1 MRHILIT
8 LLILMSIKSF
18 SQNDY
23 KIQIND
29 TIIEVSLDKE
39 YYITLDEKEIQF
51 KIVAKDTLIYE
62 DDLFSFNYSKD
73 YRISKLIIEE
83 GIEQIMLMTAEGSGL
98 LIQKYA
104 SINPTMLNEM
114 MISEVTKE
122 SLNYGYKMKREDYTI
137 KLKSGQKLDIDKAI
151 LTYKD
156 ETNIYEVASIGKKDE
171 GILIMTIITNDEMS
185 MEGRKIIDL
194 MWNTLIYK

>member
-1 MRHILIT
+1 MRLTLIT
-8 LLILMSIKSF
+8 LLIFISIKSF

-29 TIIEVSLDKE
+29 TILEISLDKE
-39 YYITLDEKEIQF
+39 YNIILDEKEIQF

-73 YRISKLIIEE
+73 YKISKMTIEE
-83 GIEQIMLMTAEGSGL
+83 GIEQIVLMTAEGSGL
-98 LIQKYA
+98 LIQKY
-104 SINPTMLNEM
+104 STINPTMLNEM

-122 SLNYGYKMKREDYTI
+122 SLNYGFSMKRKDYTR
-137 KLKSGQKLDIDKAI
+137 KLKSGQKLNVDKAI

-156 ETNIYEVASIGKKDE
+156 DTSIYEVASIGKKDE
-171 GILIMTIITNDEMS
+171 GILIVTMITVDEMS
-185 MEGRKIIDL
+185 KQGRKIIDM

>member
-1 MRHILIT
+1 
-8 LLILMSIKSF
+8 MSIKSF